1 MGRGDEAA
9 GSVEGGCHLY
19 FMDGH
24 RQADLQDLMGEDE
37 YLPSKEELGLLRS
50 EIQKELSHMTKKKVT
65 SRPEAVKARRLVT
78 AAILLDNFQ
87 RSGAIENA
95 TINEYE
101 QRKHGII
108 RVKEHKSR
116 ASYGSANLVI
126 TEIEDFVDYYVENAR
141 PLLSKEKNI
150 SSLFPSSDPWDD
162 LGKACD
168 MFGVKRFSPTSLRK
182 AASTAAYSDLSE
194 LERKNVANHMT
205 HRPETAFKAYA
216 VKNRRADTKES
227 VSTMKGVM
235 YGEEREHVSA
245 RAPDIESTIPSSA
258 GALHRRTRES
268 FHLSRLRQ

>member
-1 MGRGDEAA
+1 M
-9 GSVEGGCHLY
+9 
-19 FMDGH
+19 
-24 RQADLQDLMGEDE
+24 
-37 YLPSKEELGLLRS
+37 
-50 EIQKELSHMTKKKVT
+50 
-65 SRPEAVKARRLVT
+65 
-78 AAILLDNFQ
+78 DNFQ

-168 MFGVKRFSPTSLRK
+168 MFGVKRFSPTRLRK

-216 VKNRRADTKES
+216 VKNRRADAKKS
-227 VSTMKGVM
+227 VSTMKAVM

-245 RAPDIESTIPSSA
+245 
-258 GALHRRTRES
+258 ALLTS
-268 FHLSRLRQ
+268 KVPFPASLALCIGGPGNPLHLSRL